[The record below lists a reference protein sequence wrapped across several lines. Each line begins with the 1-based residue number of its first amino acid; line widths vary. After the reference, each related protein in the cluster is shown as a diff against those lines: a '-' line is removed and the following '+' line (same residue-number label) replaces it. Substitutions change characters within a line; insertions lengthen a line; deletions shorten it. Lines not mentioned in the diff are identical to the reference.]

1 MEGSRG
7 SGVATVLVTC
17 LQLHDWALHCR
28 LWIDKSKNYITCL
41 PGPTRLSPDMPEVYS
56 MTAIMIG
63 RDFLLRVLAACILWC
78 PIERKVEIYGR
89 VAACKD
95 MWQFSFP
102 GGCHLPYN
110 SEHAIPAIA
119 LYSLDKTY
127 YNHYEDNK
135 KRLALLKRDLS
146 KLSSSRSEL

>member
-1 MEGSRG
+1 MLF
-7 SGVATVLVTC
+7 SGGFFLTNGLVSDKANTC
-17 LQLHDWALHCR
+17 
-28 LWIDKSKNYITCL
+28 
-41 PGPTRLSPDMPEVYS
+41 G
-56 MTAIMIG
+56 
-63 RDFLLRVLAACILWC
+63 
-78 PIERKVEIYGR
+78 KVEIYGR

-110 SEHAIPAIA
+110 SEHPVPAIA

-146 KLSSSRSEL
+146 QLTTSRSELQTEVGSLQQKLGGLEQELAQAKAELQQLKQRKLDPTPKAKASVL